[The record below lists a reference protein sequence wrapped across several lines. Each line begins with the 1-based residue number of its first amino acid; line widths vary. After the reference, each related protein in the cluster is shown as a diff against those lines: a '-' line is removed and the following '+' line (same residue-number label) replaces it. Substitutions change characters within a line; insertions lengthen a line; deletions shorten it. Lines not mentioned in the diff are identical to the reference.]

1 MAIKKDT
8 LDQLL
13 DGRDPKEVFNKD
25 GLFDELKKALAE
37 RVLNAEIDDHL
48 EGEAAEGKK
57 NHRNGYS
64 SKRVITETSKLDI
77 RVPRD
82 REGTFDPKLI
92 ARYQRRFPGFD
103 DKIVSMYAR
112 GMTVRE
118 IQGHLLEI
126 YGLDV
131 SPDLIST
138 VTDAV
143 LETIGEWQNRPLE
156 ASYPLV
162 FFDALRVK
170 IRDEGLVRNKAVY
183 IALGVQADGT
193 KDILGLWIENTEGAK
208 FWLRVMNELKNRGV
222 SDVLI
227 AVIDGLKGFPEAI
240 NAVFPQT
247 VVQTCIVHLIRH
259 SMDFASWKDRK
270 ILAGALKTIYRAKD
284 ADAARAAL
292 EAFDASSWG
301 RKYPAIAQSWR
312 RNWERVIPF
321 FAFPEAVRR
330 IIYTTNAI
338 EALNAKLRRAVR
350 TEVIFPPMTPRRSS
364 CFSSCARP
372 PESGE
377 CRRASGSRQ
386 RPNSPSCSTSG
397 SFKRDDATRPAHKIH
412 DSPSVNDSDQNITDA
427 SVLQLVHDA
436 QPELGA
442 FGVFDPKAQN
452 ILRSVRLDA
461 KCNID
466 GFVAHQALVADFDP
480 QRVEED
486 QRIARLQRAVLPFAN
501 RFQNRVRHRRDQ
513 IGRNFE
519 PIDLKQMTLDLP
531 HRHPARIHGYDLVV
545 EAGKSPLVA
554 SDQLRIES
562 SFTVTRNTKIEL
574 RRLGDH
580 ALLRIA
586 VPMVLLALG
595 RLAIKMIVDLSV
607 QHTLRQS
614 LLQLVEQAILIENLL
629 RIAAIQKLIQSVFLD
644 RHNRP
649 PSASLWPRTQ
659 DS

>member
-1 MAIKKDT
+1 MAIEKDT

-13 DGRDPKEVFNKD
+13 VGRDPKEVFSKD

-37 RVLNAEIDDHL
+37 RILNAELDDHL
-48 EGEAAEGKK
+48 GGEPADGKP

-64 SKRVITETSKLDI
+64 KKSVLTESSKLDI

-103 DKIVSMYAR
+103 EKIVSMYAR

-143 LETIGEWQNRPLE
+143 LETVGEWQNRPLE
-156 ASYPLV
+156 QSYPLV

-247 VVQTCIVHLIRH
+247 IVQTCIVHLIRH

-270 ILAGALKTIYRAKD
+270 ALAGALKTIYRAGD
-284 ADAARAAL
+284 ADAANVAL
-292 EAFDASSWG
+292 AAFDASHWG
-301 RKYPAIAQSWR
+301 QKYPAIAQSWR

-338 EALNAKLRRAVR
+338 ESLNAKLRRAVKIR
-350 TEVIFPPMTPRRSS
+350 GHFPS
-364 CFSSCARP
+364 
-372 PESGE
+372 
-377 CRRASGSRQ
+377 
-386 RPNSPSCSTSG
+386 
-397 SFKRDDATRPAHKIH
+397 DDAAAK
-412 DSPSVNDSDQNITDA
+412 
-427 SVLQLVHDA
+427 LLFLV
-436 QPELGA
+436 
-442 FGVFDPKAQN
+442 
-452 ILRSVRLDA
+452 
-461 KCNID
+461 
-466 GFVAHQALVADFDP
+466 
-480 QRVEED
+480 
-486 QRIARLQRAVLPFAN
+486 
-501 RFQNRVRHRRDQ
+501 
-513 IGRNFE
+513 
-519 PIDLKQMTLDLP
+519 
-531 HRHPARIHGYDLVV
+531 
-545 EAGKSPLVA
+545 
-554 SDQLRIES
+554 
-562 SFTVTRNTKIEL
+562 
-574 RRLGDH
+574 
-580 ALLRIA
+580 
-586 VPMVLLALG
+586 
-595 RLAIKMIVDLSV
+595 
-607 QHTLRQS
+607 LRQAAREWKMPPREWFEAKT
-614 LLQLVEQAILIENLL
+614 QFAILFGE
-629 RIAAIQKLIQSVFLD
+629 RFVQA
-644 RHNRP
+644 
-649 PSASLWPRTQ
+649 
-659 DS
+659 